1 MPNGLLGRKFTR
13 WVEHGRGPR
22 SGRQDGVESDHAM
35 AGGILQLMTGSWL
48 WTAGALTAGL
58 VLGGAASGLTRLF
71 LRRKGAL
78 AGSWWLGAVLTAP
91 ILGLLCWSTGFRG
104 ELAVYGFVAVLAVPL
119 AVIDWC
125 EHRLPR
131 ALIWPQLVGAMLGFA
146 VLCLVRHDPAP
157 GVRALAG
164 LVAASGLFLILAVAT
179 SGGVGAGDVSAA
191 AVVGV
196 VTGWIG
202 WPQVAGALLTASL
215 LALVMVALPGVRQ
228 RDDED
233 AVVVPFGPCLL
244 AGGLTMM
251 LVSG

>member
-1 MPNGLLGRKFTR
+1 
-13 WVEHGRGPR
+13 
-22 SGRQDGVESDHAM
+22 
-35 AGGILQLMTGSWL
+35 MTGNWW

-58 VLGGAASGLTRLF
+58 VLGAAASGLTRRF
-71 LRRKGAL
+71 LRRECAL

-91 ILGLLCWSTGFRG
+91 ILGLLCWCVGVRG
-104 ELAVYGFVAVLAVPL
+104 ELVVYGFVAVLAVPL

-131 ALIWPQLVGAMLGFA
+131 ALIWPQLTGAMLGFA

-157 GVRALAG
+157 GVRALAA
-164 LVAASGLFLILAVAT
+164 LVATGGLFLILAVAT

-191 AVVGV
+191 AVIGL
-196 VTGWIG
+196 VTGWGG

-215 LALVMVALPGVRQ
+215 LALVMVAVSGVRQ
-228 RDDED
+228 RDDDD
-233 AVVVPFGPCLL
+233 AVVPFGPCLL
-244 AGGLTMM
+244 AGGLAMT